1 MLRLLKL
8 QIWVFKPKTERGSK
22 LEKLKGIWAI
32 LGCWMCPKLCG
43 LYKKWFLVSF
53 SLFMSKNSLKSI
65 ICVQFRSHSG
75 WGDTKI
81 KSWISDWTTLAYA
94 YIKSVFQKHFQ
105 TQWNETCAG
114 KWCMAAAIVFL
125 LIFSLHFLIFP
136 LCFISNINLDDLSSF
151 FYLSRGDVIRH
162 TNRSRRFNIYMYM
175 CVSGIASIRD
185 IKLNKL

>member
-1 MLRLLKL
+1 MICLLNT
-8 QIWVFKPKTERGSK
+8 QIWIFKTGSQ
-22 LEKLKGIWAI
+22 LEKTLRNSNHFRMLNRGFVFHVEI
-32 LGCWMCPKLCG
+32 
-43 LYKKWFLVSF
+43 
-53 SLFMSKNSLKSI
+53 SLKSI
-65 ICVQFRSHSG
+65 ICIQFPSNSR
-75 WGDTKI
+75 WRDTKI

-136 LCFISNINLDDLSSF
+136 LCSISNINLDDLSSF